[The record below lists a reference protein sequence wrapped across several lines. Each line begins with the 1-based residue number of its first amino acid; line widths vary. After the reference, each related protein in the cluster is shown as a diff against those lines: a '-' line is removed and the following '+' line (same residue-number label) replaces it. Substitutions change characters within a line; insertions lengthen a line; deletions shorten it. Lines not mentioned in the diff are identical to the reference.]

1 MSVVPHVVVAPVD
14 VPVAAMAWGARVRPA
29 VVVVLVATMIAATMA
44 ATVSA
49 VAMVI
54 AITAAAMGI
63 AAVVAV
69 VVVALGS
76 ADQWAVVPATRDV
89 APVVL
94 LAATTMVVH
103 PSAAGNYPFLAWC

>member
-1 MSVVPHVVVAPVD
+1 
-14 VPVAAMAWGARVRPA
+14 
-29 VVVVLVATMIAATMA
+29 
-44 ATVSA
+44 
-49 VAMVI
+49 MV
-54 AITAAAMGI
+54 I

-103 PSAAGNYPFLAWC
+103 PSAAGNYPFLAWCKYCLLFAIGRQRCRPVAP